1 VDHANLSA
9 QTISRDELKD
19 IVDIVEDDNGT
30 FVVKEPEE
38 ADDEEELLDT
48 GTFVMKDWGSIHD
61 YQSSLYLRFIL

>member
-48 GTFVMKDWGSIHD
+48 GTFVMKD
-61 YQSSLYLRFIL
+61 